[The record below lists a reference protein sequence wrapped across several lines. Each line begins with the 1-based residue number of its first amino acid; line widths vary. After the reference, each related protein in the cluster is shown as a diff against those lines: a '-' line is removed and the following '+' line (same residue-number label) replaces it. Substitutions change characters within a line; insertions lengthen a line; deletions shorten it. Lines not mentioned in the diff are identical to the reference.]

1 MTLLNAIPYG
11 KENARS
17 QAEIVRLTGIND
29 RNMRDEVKKLNIEL
43 AKHGEAILSSSAKKG
58 YWRTSDIAEMEAYI
72 KEQRRRCNNLLKN
85 ASPIIKLINETKN
98 FKYTVVKSHLRRVNR
113 QEENEQQIRF

>member
-17 QAEIVRLTGIND
+17 RAEIVRLTGIPD

-43 AKHGEAILSSSAKKG
+43 A
-58 YWRTSDIAEMEAYI
+58 
-72 KEQRRRCNNLLKN
+72 
-85 ASPIIKLINETKN
+85 
-98 FKYTVVKSHLRRVNR
+98 
-113 QEENEQQIRF
+113 